1 MICTMICRISHVP
14 IYHAIYHLEAD
25 RMRYQWFAYPCHSS
39 SSNQVGWWVSNAF
52 SFVVSVWAHVLAGVA
67 RIRWHATLSIG
78 VRFSAL
84 FCSHSQWT
92 KFTIFKI
99 YPDYCEPAS
108 DKPFSPSVGCRFD
121 LSGFLVSFTF
131 SIKVQ
136 DYAKLQLVDENGGAV
151 LRLLAE
157 SGQWSR
163 GLRKHT

>member
-1 MICTMICRISHVP
+1 MFLPVWREYAGMPRCRLECDSLLCSVP
-14 IYHAIYHLEAD
+14 KPVNKVYN
-25 RMRYQWFAYPCHSS
+25 F
-39 SSNQVGWWVSNAF
+39 
-52 SFVVSVWAHVLAGVA
+52 
-67 RIRWHATLSIG
+67 
-78 VRFSAL
+78 
-84 FCSHSQWT
+84 
-92 KFTIFKI
+92 FKI